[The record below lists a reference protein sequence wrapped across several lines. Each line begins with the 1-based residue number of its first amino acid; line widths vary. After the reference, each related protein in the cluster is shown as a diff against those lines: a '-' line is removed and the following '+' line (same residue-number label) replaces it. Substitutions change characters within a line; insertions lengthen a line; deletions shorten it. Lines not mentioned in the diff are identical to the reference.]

1 MLKMNF
7 FPVCLFRIGKVINW
21 RAKSKG
27 LRLDST
33 QTIFSFASRWWKKQ
47 YLSLLKTEFKTYTG
61 GSWGITTI
69 VNDKR
74 ILRWNIQN
82 QHTSLKWGAKIGCM
96 KPDNAPPITEEK
108 PEYKKKKRFLS
119 IPLPAVAAWKLSFW
133 EGVVKCDLETEGAT
147 SFCEE
152 LSLDNAG

>member
-27 LRLDST
+27 LRLDSS
-33 QTIFSFASRWWKKQ
+33 QTIFSFASRWWKKEQ
-47 YLSLLKTEFKTYTG
+47 HLSLLKTEFKTYTV

-69 VNDKR
+69 VNNKR

-108 PEYKKKKRFLS
+108 PEYKKRKGFFPSRYQRLRLKNYRFGKEL
-119 IPLPAVAAWKLSFW
+119 LN
-133 EGVVKCDLETEGAT
+133 ETLKQRAPRV
-147 SFCEE
+147 SAR
-152 LSLDNAG
+152 N